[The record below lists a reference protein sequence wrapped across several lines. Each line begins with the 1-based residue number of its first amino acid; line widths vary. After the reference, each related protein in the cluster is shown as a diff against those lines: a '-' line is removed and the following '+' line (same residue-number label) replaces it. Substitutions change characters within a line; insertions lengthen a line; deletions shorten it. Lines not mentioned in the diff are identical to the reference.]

1 MNKLRLIGCVFY
13 VLLTSN
19 LLSQQVIATQGNS
32 SSNSTATLDYTIGEV
47 VIMTGTDNQNHITQ
61 GFHQPIFEITTI
73 DNTEICCE
81 VNIYPNPTID
91 QLNIQ
96 VKEIDQFSRFDIFD
110 VNGKLLNTRLIDQ
123 NNMQLSFY
131 KYATGVYFISFIST
145 ENQLIRTFKVQ
156 KSY

>member
-96 VKEIDQFSRFDIFD
+96 VKEIDQYSRFDIFD

>member
-1 MNKLRLIGCVFY
+1 MDNFKVIGCVFCF
-13 VLLTSN
+13 LFMSNLTS
-19 LLSQQVIATQGNS
+19 QEVIATQGNS
-32 SSNSTATLDYTIGEV
+32 SSNSIATLDYTIGEV
-47 VIMTGTDNQNHITQ
+47 VIMTGTDNQNDITQ

-73 DNTEICCE
+73 ANTEICCE

-96 VKEIDQFSRFDIFD
+96 VKEINQFSRFDVFD

>member
-145 ENQLIRTFKVQ
+145 GNQLIRTFKVQ

>member
-19 LLSQQVIATQGNS
+19 LLSQQVIATQGSS

>member
-81 VNIYPNPTID
+81 VNIYPNPTIE

>member
-61 GFHQPIFEITTI
+61 GFTSQ
-73 DNTEICCE
+73 
-81 VNIYPNPTID
+81 Y
-91 QLNIQ
+91 L
-96 VKEIDQFSRFDIFD
+96 
-110 VNGKLLNTRLIDQ
+110 KLPL
-123 NNMQLSFY
+123 
-131 KYATGVYFISFIST
+131 
-145 ENQLIRTFKVQ
+145 
-156 KSY
+156 

>member
-1 MNKLRLIGCVFY
+1 MNNLKVIGCAFY
-13 VLLTSN
+13 FFLMGNLTC
-19 LLSQQVIATQGNS
+19 QEVIATQGNS
-32 SSNSTATLDYTIGEV
+32 SSNSIATLDYTIGEV
-47 VIMTGTDNQNHITQ
+47 VTITGTDNQNDITQ
-61 GFHQPIFEITTI
+61 GFHQPIFEITAI
-73 DNTEICCE
+73 VNTEVCCE
-81 VNIYPNPTID
+81 VNIFPNPTID

-96 VKEIDQFSRFDIFD
+96 VKEINQFSRFDLFD